1 MLCSALLCS
10 GTSLRKLADRMWV
23 SHSRLPYPP
32 DFPARSPSTPR
43 NMKFR
48 LSGCGPRQMPAAKRT
63 SEIEA
68 VHFGCCTEPPTKAG
82 EAYRSYAGQQKNQP
96 AQDRPAARDRKLAV
110 VGAAL
115 RQLASHHT
123 RSNNSSYQEYNNEIN
138 MARCAGALPG
148 ARLKR
153 ADRRRHK
160 RKQRLRRQCR
170 PIIHHTHNN
179 NQWHEPG
186 YSGKLRNNW
195 IVN

>member
-1 MLCSALLCS
+1 VSQSLTFAISA
-10 GTSLRKLADRMWV
+10 
-23 SHSRLPYPP
+23 RLPRQITIHTAKYEIPLI
-32 DFPARSPSTPR
+32 
-43 NMKFR
+43 R
-48 LSGCGPRQMPAAKRT
+48 LWATSQDMPAAKRT
-63 SEIEA
+63 SEIESRP
-68 VHFGCCTEPPTKAG
+68 FGCCTEPPTKAR
-82 EAYRSYAGQQKNQP
+82 EAYRSYAGQKKNQP

-179 NQWHEPG
+179 NQWHKPG